1 MSLGA
6 SYSCTLITGSMLKM
20 NGKHESQWL
29 LSLKRVLQV
38 WNTSYSHLL
47 DKIIIREIIRIS
59 AVRVWKFCITSSHRD
74 CFRNGGFGL
83 RGSFILKLARSTFPF
98 LCLTSC
104 AWLIRCSVQLEMASQ
119 KHRPGSVLPP
129 VETVEPEWSNNG
141 LVLFLT
147 YANVDYSVKTRLFD
161 NTSSSLNLTSYV
173 LTFNKAHLL
182 NANYSRWC
190 PHSFLW
196 YVLTF
201 VLTFWYILHWTCIWA
216 PEVCGK
222 PWKCNYI
229 KSLVWIWLHCLSR
242 RQQMD
247 GRIDLIEFLLWH
259 THFMKLCILLNCHR
273 KHIITLT
280 NTSSQQCT

>member
-1 MSLGA
+1 MTVAGEECAASHVTFMSLGA

-74 CFRNGGFGL
+74 CFRNGVVLLFWSWPDPL
-83 RGSFILKLARSTFPF
+83 SL
-98 LCLTSC
+98 SC

-161 NTSSSLNLTSYV
+161 NTSSMY
-173 LTFNKAHLL
+173 
-182 NANYSRWC
+182 
-190 PHSFLW
+190 
-196 YVLTF
+196 
-201 VLTFWYILHWTCIWA
+201 
-216 PEVCGK
+216 GK
-222 PWKCNYI
+222 
-229 KSLVWIWLHCLSR
+229 
-242 RQQMD
+242 
-247 GRIDLIEFLLWH
+247 LLW
-259 THFMKLCILLNCHR
+259 
-273 KHIITLT
+273 TLVVV
-280 NTSSQQCT
+280 